1 MEKSEGIFFKATK
14 RQKEQIA
21 KNAKLCGLPK
31 GEYICK
37 RALGYTPKPVQPDEF
52 YLFYQKLCELI
63 NGSISPETEKAA
75 LKLFDDISSEFI
87 SDKKQVPDEIKA
99 EVEGDSEWQP

>member
-21 KNAKLCGLPK
+21 KNAKLCGMPK

-52 YLFYQKLCELI
+52 YLFYQKLCEVI

-75 LKLFDDISSEFI
+75 LKLFDDTSSELI
-87 SDKKQVPDEIKA
+87 GDKKQTPDEIKVEA
-99 EVEGDSEWQP
+99 EGNGEWQP